1 MHGARSC
8 LTLCDPVDCSLP
20 GSSVHGILQERIL
33 EWVAISFS
41 RVPSQHR
48 DQTQVSC
55 IAGRFF
61 TIWATRECIVS
72 GQMEN
77 PNLCLKHRV
86 FHLHLQFQSEISI
99 RAGVFSFF
107 PQQRIC
113 PRFSL
118 AEMKPGFLSAQCC
131 SIIVRVKWIIIV
143 DIFI

>member
-1 MHGARSC
+1 MLGYVG
-8 LTLCDPVDCSLP
+8 LCDPMILCSPP
-20 GSSVHGILQERIL
+20 GFSVRGILQERIL

-99 RAGVFSFF
+99 GAGVFSFF

-118 AEMKPGFLSAQCC
+118 TEMKPGFLSALCC